1 MKTLSYKSVFFA
13 GILIKN
19 MKKIIASTLLIILSV
34 TIGYAQEDG
43 IQIVQDGK
51 FSPNTVFQSTT
62 PIDSTS
68 KAFKK
73 QQRKLEVAKRNLHY
87 NILGGP
93 SYTPDFG
100 VLIGGTALLTF
111 KMNPSDSLQLRSVI
125 PSSIAVMLN
134 GGVSFQSK
142 PQLFFKEDKFRIFGQ
157 FSYKNSLENF
167 YGVGFNTNK
176 DWVRSDSTSRYRYSG
191 MQINPWFLF
200 RIKETGFFIGPQID
214 ITLDKMMKPA
224 KYMTEIPS
232 YVHAGGTEHGYKN
245 FSSGLGVLLSYD
257 TRDIPANAYKGV
269 YLNFQGMLY
278 QKFLGSNDN
287 FYRLDIDYRQY
298 KSVGNRKVIAWTLQT
313 KNVFGDVP
321 LNKYSLAGTPFD
333 LRGYYTGQYRDK
345 SAHLGIVEYRQMFNT
360 DQSNWFKKIVNHLG
374 FVVWG
379 GCGFMGPN
387 PVKIEGVL
395 PNFGAGLRIEIQ
407 KRMNVRFDIG
417 RNTVNKQNL
426 FYFNM
431 TEAF

>member
-1 MKTLSYKSVFFA
+1 
-13 GILIKN
+13 
-19 MKKIIASTLLIILSV
+19 MKKALVLICLIMASFSAA
-34 TIGYAQEDG
+34 YAQEDG
-43 IQIVQDGK
+43 IQLVQDGK
-51 FSPNTVFQSTT
+51 FSTNTVFKPTT
-62 PIDSTS
+62 PIDTTS
-68 KAFKK
+68 KAYRK
-73 QQRKLEVAKRNLHY
+73 QLRKEEVAKRNLHY

-100 VLIGGTALLTF
+100 VLIGGTALFTF
-111 KMNPSDSLQLRSVI
+111 RMDPKDTLQLRSVI
-125 PSSIAVMLN
+125 PSSIALMLN
-134 GGVSFQSK
+134 GGVSFQTK
-142 PQLFFKEDKFRIFGQ
+142 PQLFFRKDKFRIFGQ

-176 DWVRSDSTSRYRYSG
+176 HWERSDSTSRYRYSG

-200 RIKETGFFIGPQID
+200 RMGESDFFVGPQID
-214 ITLDKMMKPA
+214 ITLDKMSKPA
-224 KYMTEIPS
+224 KHMIDLPS
-232 YVHAGGTEHGYKN
+232 YVDHGGTEHGYKN

-257 TRDIPANAYKGV
+257 TRDIPANAYKGI

-278 QKFLGSNDN
+278 QKWLGSNDN

-298 KSVGNRKVIAWTLQT
+298 KSVGHRKVIAWTLQT
-313 KNVFGDVP
+313 KNVFGNVP

-345 SAHLGIVEYRQMFNT
+345 SAHLGIAEYRQMFNT

-379 GCGFMGPN
+379 GCGFIGPN
-387 PVKIEGVL
+387 PFKIQGVL

-407 KRMNVRFDIG
+407 PRMNIRFDLG
-417 RNTVNKQNL
+417 RNMVNKQNL

-431 TEAF
+431 TQAF